1 MSEIFI
7 DNDCKVWSAYGDWI
21 NKKNNNLKLNDQKN
35 LSENEITLD
44 TLVFKKDEKV
54 YYFSDAVIM
63 SIASLGGIYKS
74 IYILKLFPK
83 RIRDFIYNIFAK
95 NRHLIW
101 KYQKRLKTVI
111 FLDPLLFFLYLD
123 FFTDFLSY
131 FFPISLQQNMK
142 TESTLRF
149 FSY

>member
-7 DNDCKVWSAYGDWI
+7 YNECKVCSAYWDLI
-21 NKKNNNLKLNDQKN
+21 NKKYNDLKLNDQKN
-35 LSENEITLD
+35 LSENEIMLD

-74 IYILKLFPK
+74 IYIFKLFPK

-101 KYQKRLKTVI
+101 KY
-111 FLDPLLFFLYLD
+111 
-123 FFTDFLSY
+123 
-131 FFPISLQQNMK
+131 
-142 TESTLRF
+142 
-149 FSY
+149 

>member
-7 DNDCKVWSAYGDWI
+7 DNECKVCSAYGDWI
-21 NKKNNNLKLNDQKN
+21 NKKNNNNLKLNDQKN
-35 LSENEITLD
+35 LSENEIMLD

-83 RIRDFIYNIFAK
+83 RIRDFIYDIFAK
-95 NRHLIW
+95 NRHLI
-101 KYQKRLKTVI
+101 
-111 FLDPLLFFLYLD
+111 
-123 FFTDFLSY
+123 
-131 FFPISLQQNMK
+131 
-142 TESTLRF
+142 
-149 FSY
+149 